1 VRNKP
6 SLRLVKN
13 ERAEAP
19 VKAETQILEIEE
31 GSYAQLL
38 EGYYNDL
45 KEGKADMPETIELEE
60 FLSELVWLAD
70 LDTQDMTMH

>member
-1 VRNKP
+1 MRNKP

-13 ERAEAP
+13 KRAETP
-19 VKAETQILEIEE
+19 IKAETQILEIEE

-45 KEGKADMPETIELEE
+45 KEGKTEMPETIELED
-60 FLSELVWLAD
+60 LINELVWLAD
-70 LDTQDMTMH
+70 LDPQDMTMH